1 MAPEGHEVIDEE
13 IAEEVRETVRRGPFR
28 FSECQIPF
36 GSEIVYL
43 EDNTIRPIVVDD
55 RHIEWQGETTS
66 LSALAQKLKDF
77 DHSIQG
83 TLWFSCNGEVLAD
96 MRLRLEKEK
105 NEK

>member
-55 RHIEWQGETTS
+55 RHIEWDGETTS
-66 LSALAQKLKDF
+66 LSALAKKIKGF
-77 DHSIQG
+77 DHPVQG
-83 TLWFSCNGEVLAD
+83 TLWFSYNGEVLAD
-96 MRLRLEKEK
+96 LRNRLE
-105 NEK
+105 NHSS